1 MIGPIVAIILLK
13 GSMLRFTSCKT
24 FCGLRKNTCLK
35 FKTTNHRGLFQPQAK
50 LCNTWIAVGYTTLL
64 TRLCFQCVFV
74 SHRFFPHENMG
85 LDLKTSEQ
93 HSQRSFL
100 RQALGLSR
108 VAVKGVVKGCEGLS
122 SDNGLRNDWP
132 SNNGCMEDLGKRFGS
147 FWPPYFEPSK
157 VPHLLS

>member
-35 FKTTNHRGLFQPQAK
+35 QQTTGGCFNHKPSCATLGLLLDTPLYSQGYVFNVF
-50 LCNTWIAVGYTTLL
+50 LCHIA
-64 TRLCFQCVFV
+64 
-74 SHRFFPHENMG
+74 FFPMKTW
-85 LDLKTSEQ
+85 DLKTSEQ

-147 FWPPYFEPSK
+147 FWPPDFEPSK